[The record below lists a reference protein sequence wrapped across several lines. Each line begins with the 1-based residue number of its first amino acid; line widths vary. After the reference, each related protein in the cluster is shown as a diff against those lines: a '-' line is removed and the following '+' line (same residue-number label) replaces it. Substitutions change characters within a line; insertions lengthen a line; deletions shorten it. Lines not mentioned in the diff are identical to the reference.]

1 MNEIATLCYMNL
13 TKGILKNTD
22 FNFDDYYKFEISRK
36 QNNDGYVLNV
46 NKLNKPIPK
55 NFFTSNITS
64 LNVLVGKNGSGKTT
78 ALETILFNINIG
90 ITARNEGIV
99 YIIRNGDKYIV
110 YHNYLNLDIKVNDN
124 EIDICMERDLSGKK
138 LRNSDFFRNFIF
150 YSGYFGDNKHLGRG
164 LKFVIDVS
172 KDYIIKVLL
181 NSEIQNYIKLN
192 EIDYDFNIQNLYK
205 NYIFK
210 NIIELVKKK
219 KELLEKVDI
228 KLPSLIKIDIECTDD
243 EEDEL
248 NKIYE
253 NNKKYF
259 GNNSEDNVWINNYR
273 LEKLITFN
281 GYAKNEDEFYHEAA
295 INYFSVRLMYHWKK
309 DDVIDEKQF
318 YDFIKRLRKVKKLNG
333 INIINNILE
342 KNSGKLNEVW
352 NNFYEIFSSKKNQF
366 ISNNENGKN
375 LCYKWDNDEIE
386 SIKYMLDYSNKTNYF
401 KIELLQPYDKSNGIY
416 SSGNFGRLSYMAS
429 LYAAEKELENN
440 IENKSPNILLLLDEM
455 DAFYHPQFQ
464 VNLISELLK
473 YISVVFAEYNV
484 QIVLATNTP
493 LELSDIPGTNI
504 TYLDEGKN
512 IKNNKVETF
521 GANINKMLEDSFFLD
536 STIGSFA
543 KGKIDTVIKHLI
555 NENSENITKEE
566 ASYVI
571 SIIEEPV
578 IQNKLKEMYNKKYPK
593 GKIIDENSDKHYR
606 RLKNEPKD
614 NMGLKKEN
622 VDDLKKNLK
631 DILKILDDLDGE
643 DE

>member
-1 MNEIATLCYMNL
+1 MNETATLCYMNL

-22 FNFDDYYKFEISRK
+22 FNFDDCYKFEISRE
-36 QNNDGYVLNV
+36 QNNDGYVLDV
-46 NKLNKPIPK
+46 NKINKPIPK

-78 ALETILFNINIG
+78 ALETILYNINTA
-90 ITARNEGIV
+90 ITSWTEGIV
-99 YIIRNGDKYIV
+99 YIIRDGEKYIV
-110 YHNYLNLDIKVNDN
+110 YHNYLKLDIKVNDN
-124 EIDICMERDLSGKK
+124 KIDICMGKGLSRKN

-150 YSGYFGDNKHLGRG
+150 YSGYFGNTKQLGRNS
-164 LKFVIDVS
+164 KFVIDVS
-172 KDYIIKVLL
+172 KDYIIKILL
-181 NSEIQNYIKLN
+181 NSEVQNYIKLN
-192 EIDYDFNIQNLYK
+192 KIDHDLNIQNLYK

-210 NIIELVKKK
+210 NIIELVKQK

-228 KLPSLIKIDIECTDD
+228 NLPSLIKIDIECTDD

-248 NKIYE
+248 NEVYE

-259 GNNSEDNVWINNYR
+259 DKNSVDNIWINNNR
-273 LEKLITFN
+273 LEKLITHY

-295 INYFSVRLMYHWKK
+295 INYFSVRLMYRWTK
-309 DDVIDEKQF
+309 DNLIDEKQF
-318 YDFIKRLRKVKKLNG
+318 CDFIKRLGKVTKLNG
-333 INIINNILE
+333 IDIINNILK

-352 NNFYEIFSSKKNQF
+352 NKFYKIFSSKKNQF
-366 ISNNENGKN
+366 ISNNEDGKN
-375 LCYKWDNDEIE
+375 LYYKWENNDIE
-386 SIKYMLDYSNKTNYF
+386 AIKYMLDYSDKTNYF
-401 KIELLQPYDKSNGIY
+401 KIELLQQYDKNNGIY
-416 SSGNFGRLSYMAS
+416 SSGNLGRLSYMAS
-429 LYAAEKELENN
+429 LYVAEKELKNN
-440 IENKSPNILLLLDEM
+440 IENKSHNILLLLDEM

-484 QIVLATNTP
+484 QIILATNTP

-512 IKNNKVETF
+512 IKNDKIETF

-543 KGKIDTVIKHLI
+543 KGKIDAVIKHLR
-555 NENSENITKEE
+555 NETLEDITKEE
-566 ASYVI
+566 ANYVI
-571 SIIEEPV
+571 SIIEEPI
-578 IQNKLKEMYNKKYPK
+578 IQNKLKEMYNKKYPED
-593 GKIIDENSDKHYR
+593 KIIDENLDKHYR
-606 RLKNEPKD
+606 RLKHEPKD

-631 DILKILDDLDGE
+631 DMLKILDNLDGE